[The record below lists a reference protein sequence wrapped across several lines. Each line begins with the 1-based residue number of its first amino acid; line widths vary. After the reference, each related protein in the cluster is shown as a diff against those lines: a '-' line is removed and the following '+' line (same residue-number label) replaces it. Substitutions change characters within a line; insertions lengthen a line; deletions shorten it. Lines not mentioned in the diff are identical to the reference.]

1 MKQLI
6 SKVKFT
12 ASANV
17 VYYSEVSKLLT
28 EKGGMKIVQVISF
41 SSTVIIV

>member
-6 SKVKFT
+6 SKVKVT

-17 VYYSEVSKLLT
+17 VYYSELPKLLT
-28 EKGGMKIVQVISF
+28 EKGGMKIVQVILF
-41 SSTVIIV
+41 SSTVISV